1 MNNLWIICSIG
12 VVLLVG
18 AAFFV
23 KGNLGSS
30 NRGKRCEYYVH
41 HKPYATVVKSE
52 PDRMKWYF
60 VTKIVVRKN
69 CFSTRE
75 KILNSGLKAE
85 NLQKF

>member
-52 PDRMKWYF
+52 PD
-60 VTKIVVRKN
+60 
-69 CFSTRE
+69 
-75 KILNSGLKAE
+75 
-85 NLQKF
+85 

>member
-1 MNNLWIICSIG
+1 MLGVNENIIISYFTPLWIRENSAWYCAEYLSQLLFKEALNSVMRSIG

-52 PDRMKWYF
+52 PD
-60 VTKIVVRKN
+60 
-69 CFSTRE
+69 
-75 KILNSGLKAE
+75 
-85 NLQKF
+85 